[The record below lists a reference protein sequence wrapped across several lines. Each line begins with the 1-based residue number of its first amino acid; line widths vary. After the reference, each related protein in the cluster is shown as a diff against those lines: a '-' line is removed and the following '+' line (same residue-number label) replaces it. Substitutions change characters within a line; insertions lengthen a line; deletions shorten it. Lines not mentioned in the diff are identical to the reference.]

1 MIILEMDSQD
11 WTPVIIK
18 RRYTKKELIQKG
30 KTITELRDPE
40 RNEKI
45 RLAKIEDDDNIG
57 PKKQINSE
65 SLQELIRKRIELKV
79 NQERADTLCSFPR
92 NTIKEIEAKRLLP
105 NEEQKRRIQ
114 RYLGVQLKIDTIS
127 A

>member
-1 MIILEMDSQD
+1 MDNQD
-11 WTPVIIK
+11 WTPVVIK

-30 KTITELRDPE
+30 KTTTEVRDPE
-40 RNEKI
+40 KNEKV
-45 RLAKIEDDDNIG
+45 RLAKIENDDNIG
-57 PKKQINSE
+57 PKKQVNAD
-65 SLQELIRKRIELKV
+65 SLQELIRKRIELKI

>member
-1 MIILEMDSQD
+1 MDSQD
-11 WTPVIIK
+11 WTPVVIK
-18 RRYTKKELIQKG
+18 RKYTKKELIQKG
-30 KTITELRDPE
+30 KTTTEIRDPE
-40 RNEKI
+40 KNEKI
-45 RLAKIEDDDNIG
+45 RLAKIENDDNIG
-57 PKKQINSE
+57 PKKQINAE

-79 NQERADTLCSFPR
+79 NQERADTMCSFPR

-105 NEEQKRRIQ
+105 TEEQKRRIQ

>member
-1 MIILEMDSQD
+1 MDSQD
-11 WTPVIIK
+11 WTPVVIK
-18 RRYTKKELIQKG
+18 RKYTKKELIQKG
-30 KTITELRDPE
+30 KTTTEIRDPE
-40 RNEKI
+40 KNEKI
-45 RLAKIEDDDNIG
+45 RLAKIENDDNIG
-57 PKKQINSE
+57 PKKQINPE

-79 NQERADTLCSFPR
+79 NQERADTMCSFPR

-105 NEEQKRRIQ
+105 TEEQKRRIQ

>member
-1 MIILEMDSQD
+1 MDSQD

-30 KTITELRDPE
+30 KTMTEVRDPE